1 MQPQE
6 YITKGSVEEAL
17 NRLKN
22 EISSLESKTN
32 LKLESTKGQLLDSI
46 RPSIESLINQKLSQF
61 FQQQNIDSLKNSIT
75 SVENKIESRIDNLR
89 NQITE
94 SIMSSVE
101 SLIDQKLSQASQ
113 NQDFQ
118 EKESSEEQS
127 FNYEVTE
134 PDGNDDFK
142 SAIAMEINFDS
153 PVLHVLGLQNKE
165 LKWIATEDCP

>member
-1 MQPQE
+1 MRNQE
-6 YITKGSVEEAL
+6 YRTEDTLEETF
-17 NRLKN
+17 NKLKN

-46 RPSIESLINQKLSQF
+46 RPSIESLINQKLAQF
-61 FQQQNIDSLKNSIT
+61 SQQQNIDSLKNSIT

-113 NQDFQ
+113 NQAFQ
-118 EKESSEEQS
+118 EKEPSEEQS
-127 FNYEVTE
+127 FNYEIPE

-142 SAIAMEINFDS
+142 SAIAMEINFNS
-153 PVLHVLGLQNKE
+153 TTLHVLGLQNKE
-165 LKWIATEDCP
+165 LKWIATEDCD